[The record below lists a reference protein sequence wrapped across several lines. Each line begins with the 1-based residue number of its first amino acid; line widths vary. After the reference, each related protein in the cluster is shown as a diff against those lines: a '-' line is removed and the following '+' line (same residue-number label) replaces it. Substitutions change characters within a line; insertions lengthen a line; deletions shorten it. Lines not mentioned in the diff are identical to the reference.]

1 MKGTFLF
8 IFTCTNIFWACILIS
23 PSYAQAPK
31 RYSQEPVRLEG
42 CEGLVQTGSS
52 IGFGKYY
59 NTTAYATITCRYPFS
74 QYVAI
79 GAGIGAGWADA
90 VSRLYHFTTNP
101 SPEATVYTVEDRDP
115 NLLIPVFLHVKFNVT
130 SEDSSKWLP
139 YISLETGYMFNI
151 CYPKERLW
159 GDIRWQRDRNAEGF
173 GWMCIPAAG
182 VEYRL
187 KGKQRLS
194 MQIGCHFQQ
203 HSYATGGSYDSYSGW
218 VTKWLPSL
226 DVRIGFAF

>member
-1 MKGTFLF
+1 MKKIYTYSVPAFFL
-8 IFTCTNIFWACILIS
+8 ACILIS

-74 QYVAI
+74 RYVAI

-90 VSRLYHFTTNP
+90 VSRLYHFTTNS

-115 NLLIPVFLHVKFNVT
+115 NLLIPVFLHIKFNVT

-139 YISLETGYMFNI
+139 YISLESGYMFNI

-159 GDIRWQRDRNAEGF
+159 GDIR
-173 GWMCIPAAG
+173 
-182 VEYRL
+182 
-187 KGKQRLS
+187 
-194 MQIGCHFQQ
+194 
-203 HSYATGGSYDSYSGW
+203 
-218 VTKWLPSL
+218 
-226 DVRIGFAF
+226 